1 MEMRSTEH
9 SKVKG
14 FLNNLGQAEMHAIPK
29 LCKKWIPVAWE
40 KYGKTE
46 HSKVMSFLNI
56 LYEAEIHTISKTWE
70 KWVSIQST

>member
-1 MEMRSTEH
+1 MEMRSTKH

-14 FLNNLGQAEMHAIPK
+14 FLNNLGQAKMHAIPK

-46 HSKVMSFLNI
+46 HSKIISFWNI
-56 LYEAEIHTISKTWE
+56 SYEAEIHTMSKTWE
-70 KWVSIQST
+70 KWIPIQST